1 MPIIYEPQGKAGEYA
16 PLAANLYKGCGH
28 RCEYCYAPKMLRK
41 TGMTWEQ
48 FCKPQPRPRVL
59 EQLEKDCRKFAGDSR
74 EVLMCFTSDPYQ
86 PLEYETQLTRHAV
99 GLMAE
104 HDLKPTILTKAGPW
118 AIERDCNALAQAGA
132 TWAATLTLD
141 DAEASAEWEPG
152 AAPPEDRIEALQLAK
167 ACGLQ
172 TWVSFEPVLD
182 PDVVLELID
191 ATHEFVDLYKVGKL
205 NYHPLAKEINWAD
218 FKDSVETKLQS
229 LGKPYYLKRDLVDAW
244 HKARKAA

>member
-1 MPIIYEPQGKAGEYA
+1 MADYD
-16 PLAANLYKGCGH
+16 
-28 RCEYCYAPKMLRK
+28 LR
-41 TGMTWEQ
+41 
-48 FCKPQPRPRVL
+48 
-59 EQLEKDCRKFAGDSR
+59 
-74 EVLMCFTSDPYQ
+74 
-86 PLEYETQLTRHAV
+86 
-99 GLMAE
+99 
-104 HDLKPTILTKAGPW
+104 PTVLTKAGPW
-118 AIERDCNALAQAGA
+118 AVERDANLLEAAGT

-141 DAEASAEWEPG
+141 DPAESKAWEPG

-182 PDVVLELID
+182 PDAVLRLLD

-205 NYHPLAKEINWAD
+205 NHHPLAKEIDWAD
-218 FKDSVETKLQS
+218 FKERVEAKLQG